1 MKFVFRIS
9 NRLRSAQPIPRDFM
23 PIKGIEHLGLVYQQR
38 VIETAED
45 FNASLA
51 AINDPRFP
59 GRGCSFFPY
68 ALTDEEIA
76 KMNGTPAPE
85 PEPAQVEESPE
96 EPVAEWN
103 APQPDAEYVVAV
115 DPPAEEEPA
124 PVETPEVSSKFRL
137 VGNDIFMGEER
148 VGGIYENGL
157 RCSKGFAD
165 LRDEIEA
172 WLNSQPQ

>member
-1 MKFVFRIS
+1 MKFVFRIA

-68 ALTDEEIA
+68 ALTDAEIDA
-76 KMNGTPAPE
+76 MNGVPAPAPAPVE
-85 PEPAQVEESPE
+85 EPATEEVPAE
-96 EPVAEWN
+96 EPVS
-103 APQPDAEYVVAV
+103 V
-115 DPPAEEEPA
+115 DPPATEELA
-124 PVETPEVSSKFRL
+124 PVETPEGASKFSL
-137 VGNDIFMGEER
+137 IENDIYMEGQR

-172 WLNSQPQ
+172 WLNTQPQ

>member
-23 PIKGIEHLGLVYQQR
+23 PIKGIEHLGLVYQSR
-38 VIETAED
+38 VIETPED

-51 AINDPRFP
+51 TINDPRFP

-68 ALTDEEIA
+68 ALTDAEIA

-85 PEPAQVEESPE
+85 PEPVQVEEAPE
-96 EPVAEWN
+96 EPVAE
-103 APQPDAEYVVAV
+103 ES
-115 DPPAEEEPA
+115 PA
-124 PVETPEVSSKFRL
+124 PEAPEDPASVETPEGYSKFSL
-137 VGNDIFMGEER
+137 IENDIYMEGQR

-165 LRDEIEA
+165 LREEIEA
-172 WLNSQPQ
+172 WLNSQPTDSNP

>member
-38 VIETAED
+38 VIQTAED

-85 PEPAQVEESPE
+85 PEPAPVEELPE
-96 EPVAEWN
+96 EPVAEETPEE
-103 APQPDAEYVVAV
+103 APAA
-115 DPPAEEEPA
+115 EEPA
-124 PVETPEVSSKFRL
+124 PVETPEGASKFSL
-137 VGNDIFMGEER
+137 VENDIYMEGQR

-172 WLNSQPQ
+172 WLNSQPTDSNP

>member
-1 MKFVFRIS
+1 MKFVFRIA

-85 PEPAQVEESPE
+85 PVQVEEPAAEEVPVAEESLAE
-96 EPVAEWN
+96 EPVS
-103 APQPDAEYVVAV
+103 V
-115 DPPAEEEPA
+115 DPPATEEPA
-124 PVETPEVSSKFRL
+124 PVETPEGASKFSL
-137 VGNDIFMGEER
+137 IENDIYMEGQR

-172 WLNSQPQ
+172 WLNTQPQ

>member
-45 FNASLA
+45 FNATLA
-51 AINDPRFP
+51 TINDPRFP

-68 ALTDEEIA
+68 ALTDAEIA
-76 KMNGTPAPE
+76 AMNATPAPE
-85 PEPAQVEESPE
+85 PAPVVEEPAPEPSAVEKPAEEAAAPEESPE
-96 EPVAEWN
+96 EP
-103 APQPDAEYVVAV
+103 APA
-115 DPPAEEEPA
+115 
-124 PVETPEVSSKFRL
+124 KFRL
-137 VGNDIFMGEER
+137 VENDIFMGEER

-157 RCSKGFAD
+157 RCSKGYAE
-165 LRDEIEA
+165 LREEIEA
-172 WLNSQPQ
+172 WLNTQPA

>member
-1 MKFVFRIS
+1 MKFVFRIA

-23 PIKGIEHLGLVYQQR
+23 PIRGIEHLGLVFQQR

-45 FNASLA
+45 FNATLA

-59 GRGCSFFPY
+59 GRGCSFFPH
-68 ALTDEEIA
+68 ALTDDEIA
-76 KMNGTPAPE
+76 KMNAEPAP
-85 PEPAQVEESPE
+85 Q
-96 EPVAEWN
+96 PVAE
-103 APQPDAEYVVAV
+103 EST
-115 DPPAEEEPA
+115 AEEETA
-124 PVETPEVSSKFRL
+124 SVEETEQTEEKTPEAPAKFRL
-137 VGNDIFMGEER
+137 VENDIFMGDER

-172 WLNSQPQ
+172 WLNTQPQ

>member
-1 MKFVFRIS
+1 MKFVFRIA

-38 VIETAED
+38 VIQTAED

-68 ALTDEEIA
+68 ALTDAEIA

-85 PEPAQVEESPE
+85 PEPAPVEELPE
-96 EPVAEWN
+96 EPVAEETPEE
-103 APQPDAEYVVAV
+103 APAA
-115 DPPAEEEPA
+115 EEPA
-124 PVETPEVSSKFRL
+124 PVETPEGASKFSL
-137 VGNDIFMGEER
+137 VENDIYMEGQR

-172 WLNSQPQ
+172 WLNSQPTDSNP